1 MAAFEIHPFV
11 NACLNGTSAVLLYLG
26 FRAIRAGQRDRH
38 RTLMISAF
46 ATSSVFLASY
56 LLRFAITGT
65 HMYPGHGVDRVAY
78 FVILVSHMI
87 LAVATV
93 PMVLRALYLGRTQRY
108 AEHKRLTRW
117 AWPIWMYVSVTGVV
131 VYVMLY
137 HVGPALH
144 P

>member
-93 PMVLRALYLGRTQRY
+93 PMVLRALYLGHTQRY